1 MMRPLTERIVMD
13 LKKKFAEVKTKI
25 KDHAPEIALAAI
37 AVTSTVYAIVLKQSL
52 NKKCEACSKP
62 MYLALGAC
70 CLKELEKGEP
80 TIWNY
85 NGHIIDL
92 AYDPDCAED
101 TH

>member
-1 MMRPLTERIVMD
+1 MD

-25 KDHAPEIALAAI
+25 KDNAPEITLAVI
-37 AVTSTVYAIVLKQSL
+37 AVTATVYAAVLKKSL
-52 NKKCEACSKP
+52 NEKCEACSKP
-62 MYLALGAC
+62 MYLAMGAC
-70 CLKELEKGEP
+70 CLKELEESRS

-101 TH
+101 SHN